1 MFYYSMS
8 TVTLDELR
16 RSLVER
22 RRLEE
27 AFKQNVINR
36 ITAILQGL
44 RDCPAPP
51 PGSPA
56 AAALDL
62 TRTQLDAF
70 INELTHPD
78 NLTDAEASRIANTV
92 NRDDLRRIGGPTRA
106 LPRVGPPGSAP
117 TPSSWSLFGKPSAPA
132 PVISPLRRSSVYS
145 DGLDEFDESESG
157 TPAWAREPRV
167 PPSRPSTTPDWLR
180 DPRVPPRPSTTPDW
194 LRDPRIPPRP
204 STSPSW
210 YGPAEPEW
218 VRGPRRGGWK
228 SPRKRKP
235 RGTKKYHNKV

>member
-1 MFYYSMS
+1 MFHYSMS
-8 TVTLDELR
+8 TATLDELR

-36 ITAILQGL
+36 IAAILQGL

-78 NLTDAEASRIANTV
+78 NLTDAEALRIANTV
-92 NRDDLRRIGGPTRA
+92 NRDDLRRIGGPTRS
-106 LPRVGPPGSAP
+106 LPRVGPAPGSAP
-117 TPSSWSLFGKPSAPA
+117 APAASSWSLFGSRPAPA
-132 PVISPLRRSSVYS
+132 PVAVPLRRPSVY
-145 DGLDEFDESESG
+145 DLDELDESESG
-157 TPAWAREPRV
+157 TPSWLRDPRV
-167 PPSRPSTTPDWLR
+167 TSSRPSTSPAWLRDPRLPPSRPSTS
-180 DPRVPPRPSTTPDW
+180 PP
-194 LRDPRIPPRP
+194 
-204 STSPSW
+204 W
-210 YGPAEPEW
+210 YGPSQPEW
-218 VRGPRRGGWK
+218 VTGPIRRDGGWK

-235 RGTKKYHNKV
+235 RGTKKIS

>member
-1 MFYYSMS
+1 MFHYSMS

-16 RSLVER
+16 RSLGER

-27 AFKQNVINR
+27 EFKQKIINR
-36 ITAILQGL
+36 IAAILQGL

-70 INELTHPD
+70 INDLTHPT
-78 NLTDAEASRIANTV
+78 NLTDAEAQRIANTV

-106 LPRVGPPGSAP
+106 LPSVGPPGSAP
-117 TPSSWSLFGKPSAPA
+117 APSSWSLFGKPSAPA

-145 DGLDEFDESESG
+145 DGLDESESG
-157 TPAWAREPRV
+157 TPAWAREPRGT
-167 PPSRPSTTPDWLR
+167 PRPSTSPDWLR
-180 DPRVPPRPSTTPDW
+180 DPRVP
-194 LRDPRIPPRP
+194 RP

-210 YGPAEPEW
+210 YAEPEW
-218 VRGPRRGGWK
+218 VNGPRKGGWK

-235 RGTKKYHNKV
+235 RGTKKISQ

>member
-1 MFYYSMS
+1 MS
-8 TVTLDELR
+8 EVTLDELR
-16 RSLVER
+16 RSLGER

-62 TRTQLDAF
+62 TRKQLDAF

-78 NLTDAEASRIANTV
+78 NLTDAEAQRIANTV
-92 NRDDLRRIGGPTRA
+92 NRDDLRRVGGPTRA
-106 LPRVGPPGSAP
+106 LPRVGPAPGSAP
-117 TPSSWSLFGKPSAPA
+117 APA
-132 PVISPLRRSSVYS
+132 SWFSFGRRPATAPAAAPLRRSSVYS
-145 DGLDEFDESESG
+145 DDDLDDESSSG
-157 TPAWAREPRV
+157 TPSWLRDPRG
-167 PPSRPSTTPDWLR
+167 PPSRPSITAPWYPQPDWVNGPIRR
-180 DPRVPPRPSTTPDW
+180 D
-194 LRDPRIPPRP
+194 
-204 STSPSW
+204 
-210 YGPAEPEW
+210 
-218 VRGPRRGGWK
+218 GGWK